1 MCLILILSPTL
12 HSFSL
17 LFLSISYILSCSTLV
32 ISPLLLQNDVDL
44 IKEGTKVGA
53 SEATLLQMLK
63 IMPFSY
69 SLIVQQGE
77 SAWVWD
83 EWVGEHVGVGVRMSV
98 GVGGY
103 DCVYSGVYCVECF
116 VGVV

>member
-77 SAWVWD
+77 SAWV
-83 EWVGEHVGVGVRMSV
+83 
-98 GVGGY
+98 
-103 DCVYSGVYCVECF
+103 
-116 VGVV
+116 

>member
-1 MCLILILSPTL
+1 M
-12 HSFSL
+12 
-17 LFLSISYILSCSTLV
+17 
-32 ISPLLLQNDVDL
+32 
-44 IKEGTKVGA
+44 GA

-83 EWVGEHVGVGVRMSV
+83 GLVGERLGVGA
-98 GVGGY
+98 GG
-103 DCVYSGVYCVECF
+103 
-116 VGVV
+116 